1 LNAPRNFGILL
12 GKGDG
17 TFGVQTT
24 FSTGDNSQPYG
35 LAVANFNNDHRS
47 DVVVV
52 NYGLNTVGVLLG
64 AC

>member
-1 LNAPRNFGILL
+1 LL

-17 TFGVQTT
+17 TFGAQTT
-24 FSTGDNSQPYG
+24 FSTGDDSQPYG
-35 LAVANFNNDHRS
+35 LAVADFNNDNRP
-47 DVVVV
+47 DVVVA